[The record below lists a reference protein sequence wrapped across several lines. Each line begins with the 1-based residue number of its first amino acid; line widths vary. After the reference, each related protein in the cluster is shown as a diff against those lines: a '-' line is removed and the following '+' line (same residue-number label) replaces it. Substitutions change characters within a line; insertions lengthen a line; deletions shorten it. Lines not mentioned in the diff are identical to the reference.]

1 MGGFGVEHIDLF
13 QVVPQVF
20 PLVGAQYSQRQANQ
34 GPQMHHWVIAP
45 VMLAEFVDLGMAVV
59 TACYAIVSPCSLD
72 LSVFYL
78 AVFKTLF
85 FESGL
90 QETAAAAA
98 TIIVGAVGLHVYEIF
113 FPDNGFHDKS
123 QIFGNGITIAFSD
136 DLAGVLDREFDF
148 KVFVPVGID
157 L

>member
-34 GPQMHHWVIAP
+34 GPQMDDRVISAI
-45 VMLAEFVDLGMAVV
+45 MLAQFMDLGMAVV
-59 TACYAIVSPCSLD
+59 ASCYAVVSPCGFD
-72 LSVFYL
+72 LGVFYSSI
-78 AVFKTLF
+78 FKTLV

-90 QETAAAAA
+90 KESAAAAA
-98 TIIVGAVGLHVYEIF
+98 TIIVGPVGLHVHEIF
-113 FPDNGFHDKS
+113 FPYNGFDDKS
-123 QIFGNGITIAFSD
+123 QVFGNGITIAFSD
-136 DLAGVLDREFDF
+136 DLAGVLNREFDF
-148 KVFVPVGID
+148 KVFVPVEID